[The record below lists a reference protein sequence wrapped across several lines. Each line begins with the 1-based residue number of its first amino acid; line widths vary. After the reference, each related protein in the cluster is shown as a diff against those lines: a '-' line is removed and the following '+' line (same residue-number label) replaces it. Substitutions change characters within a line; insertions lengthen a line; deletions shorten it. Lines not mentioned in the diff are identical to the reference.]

1 MASMSI
7 NETIQKTIKE
17 HFAAFYK
24 KPIAPGDNLFAKG
37 VLDSM
42 GIVGLITYIEEKLQI
57 ALEPED
63 ITEENFATIET
74 IAALV
79 QQKIK

>member
-1 MASMSI
+1 MSI
-7 NETIQKTIKE
+7 NETIQKTIKG

-24 KPIAPGDNLFAKG
+24 KPIAPDDNLLAKG

-42 GIVGLITYIEEKLQI
+42 GIVGLITHLEEKLQI

-63 ITEENFATIET
+63 ITEENFATLET

-79 QQKIK
+79 RQKIK

>member
-1 MASMSI
+1 MSI
-7 NETIQKTIKE
+7 KETIQKTIKE

-24 KPIAPGDNLFAKG
+24 KPLAPGDNLFAQG

-42 GIVGLITYIEEKLQI
+42 GIVGLITYLEEKLQAVI
-57 ALEPED
+57 EPED

-79 QQKIK
+79 QKKIK

>member
-1 MASMSI
+1 MVDA
-7 NETIQKTIKE
+7 IQSTLLA

-24 KPIAPGDNLFAKG
+24 KPIAANDNLFEKG

-57 ALEPED
+57 TIEPED
-63 ITEENFATIET
+63 ITEENFATLET
-74 IAALV
+74 IAALI
-79 QQKIK
+79 QNKKQ

>member
-1 MASMSI
+1 MSL
-7 NETIQKTIKE
+7 NETIQKTLKE
-17 HFAAFYK
+17 YFAAFYK
-24 KPIAPGDNLFAKG
+24 KPIAPEDNLLASG

-42 GIVGLITYIEEKLQI
+42 GIVGLITYLEEKLQI

-63 ITEENFATIET
+63 ITEENFATLET

-79 QQKIK
+79 QKKIK